1 MSKRAV
7 VLLVAVALVAAAVLL
22 APAPSTDSRPAK
34 PSVTR
39 PPVVMLVLDEFPVDA
54 LLTPDGQIDGARF
67 PNFAR
72 LAATSTWFP
81 NATSDY
87 DSTFKA
93 VPAML
98 DARLPVKGSAPDAR
112 SHRRNIFTHFD
123 RLRYGI
129 VDTESSTAL
138 CPPSICR
145 GARTRRPG
153 VLLRLNR
160 GGRPGRLRRWIRS
173 IRPRARPTLYFQHAL
188 LPHEPW
194 IYLPS
199 GRQSRPAGNDPVPN
213 VNRPPGFHDPELTR
227 HNHLRYLLQTG
238 YVDRQI
244 GFLLARMRSLGLL
257 DRAMVV
263 VAADHG
269 YSFELGT
276 KDRRLVTESNVEQ
289 IAPVPLFIKL
299 PGQREGRVNDAYVRS
314 VDILPT
320 IAGLLGTRLDW
331 RHDGHSAFSEITRQR
346 RALSIVTRDFSRTI
360 RIDAAELERR
370 RRAVRAARAEA
381 FGTGFESMV
390 VFGLPWARAYLIGP
404 NANLIGT
411 PLPAHLL
418 RSGETRARVANGGL
432 LARVS
437 RRSRVLPTRVTGRL
451 DGRGRTPLRNLAVGV
466 NGRVAAVGR
475 SFRLRG
481 DRREWFSMMVPEES
495 LHNGRNRVQVL
506 EVTPGGRLLRL
517 DAL

>member
-1 MSKRAV
+1 MGKRAAF
-7 VLLVAVALVAAAVLL
+7 LLVAAALVAAGVLL
-22 APAPSTDSRPAK
+22 APAQSTDSKLAK
-34 PSVTR
+34 PGATR
-39 PPVVMLVLDEFPVDA
+39 PPVVVLVLDEFPVDA

-72 LAATSTWFP
+72 LAGTSTWFP
-81 NATSDY
+81 NASSDY

-93 VPAML
+93 VPSML

-112 SHRRNIFTHFD
+112 SHRRNIFTLFH

-129 VDTESSTAL
+129 VNTESSTAL

-160 GGRPGRLRRWIRS
+160 GGRRARLRRWIRS
-173 IRPRARPTLYFQHAL
+173 IRPRSRPTLYLQHAL

-213 VNRPPGFHDPELTR
+213 INRPQGFHDPELTR

-238 YVDRQI
+238 FVDRQL
-244 GFLLARMRSLGLL
+244 GFLLDRMRTIGLL
-257 DRAMVV
+257 DRSLVV

-276 KDRRLVTESNVEQ
+276 NDRRLVTESNVEQ

-299 PGQREGRVNDAYVRS
+299 PGQREGRVNDAFVRG

-320 IAGLLGTRLDW
+320 IAGLLGARLDW
-331 RHDGHSAFSEITRQR
+331 HHDGRSAFSEITRQR
-346 RALSIVTRDFSRTI
+346 RSVSMVTRDFSRTI
-360 RIDAAELERR
+360 RIEAAELERR
-370 RRAVRAARAEA
+370 RSAVRAARADA
-381 FGTGFESMV
+381 LGTGFESMLG
-390 VFGLPWARAYLIGP
+390 FGSPWTGAYQVGP
-404 NANLIGT
+404 NAQLIGT
-411 PLPAHLL
+411 PLPKHPL
-418 RSGETRARVANGGL
+418 RSGQTRARVANAGL

-437 RRSRVLPTRVTGRL
+437 RRSRVFPTRVTGRL
-451 DGRGRTPLRNLAVGV
+451 DGRGRTPLRDLAVGV
-466 NGRVAAVGR
+466 NGRIVAVGR

-481 DRREWFSMMVPEES
+481 DSREWFSMMVPEES
-495 LHNGRNRVQVL
+495 LHGGRNRVQVL
-506 EVTPGGRLLRL
+506 EVAPGGRLLRL